1 LLSLLSLLSLPCT
14 RGRILQQPQDKE
26 KKISMEV
33 PDSQNRKITRNLKR
47 KFDEMNH
54 VQKVTHTSVPLLLLL
69 LPDELNEAD
78 G

>member
-54 VQKVTHTSVPLLLLL
+54 VQKVTHTSVPLLL
-69 LPDELNEAD
+69 PDELNEAD

>member
-1 LLSLLSLLSLPCT
+1 MLSLLSLLSLPCT

-54 VQKVTHTSVPLLLLL
+54 VQKVTHTSVPLLL
-69 LPDELNEAD
+69 PDELNEAD

>member
-1 LLSLLSLLSLPCT
+1 
-14 RGRILQQPQDKE
+14 
-26 KKISMEV
+26 MEV

-54 VQKVTHTSVPLLLLL
+54 VQKVTHTSVPLLL
-69 LPDELNEAD
+69 PDELNEAD

>member
-1 LLSLLSLLSLPCT
+1 
-14 RGRILQQPQDKE
+14 
-26 KKISMEV
+26 MEV